1 MPNPHPPTHAV
12 VLAAGEG
19 SRMVSERPKPLHRL
33 CGRPMLMYVLDALGT
48 SDLQS
53 AAIVVGHKADWV
65 TKKVSEE
72 EVGFHLEFVEQR
84 VQRGTGDATL
94 IGLVGIPDDEEDAD
108 VVVLPGD
115 TPLLRAATIAALVSR
130 APRRPTPPPPS

>member
-1 MPNPHPPTHAV
+1 MSNPHPPTHAV

-53 AAIVVGHKADWV
+53 AAIVVASG
-65 TKKVSEE
+65 
-72 EVGFHLEFVEQR
+72 
-84 VQRGTGDATL
+84 
-94 IGLVGIPDDEEDAD
+94 P
-108 VVVLPGD
+108 
-115 TPLLRAATIAALVSR
+115 
-130 APRRPTPPPPS
+130 